1 MAGMLR
7 TAEWRTDNMRAAA
20 GRGFTNATD
29 AADYLVR
36 KGLPFRD
43 AHEVVG
49 KLVLYCEQHGKALTD
64 LSLAEMK
71 QMSEL
76 FSEDVYEALSLEACV
91 QRRAVPGGPSVQSV
105 QKHIDR
111 VKEFLM
117 QE

>member
-1 MAGMLR
+1 MR
-7 TAEWRTDNMRAAA
+7 TCA

-49 KLVLYCEQHGKALTD
+49 RLVLHCEQNGKSLSD
-64 LSLAEMK
+64 LSLVELK
-71 QMSEL
+71 RLSPL
-76 FSEDVYEALSLEACV
+76 FSEDVYDALSLESCV
-91 QRRAVPGGPSVQSV
+91 KRRAVPGGPSVPSV

-111 VKEFLM
+111 IREFLM
-117 QE
+117 Q